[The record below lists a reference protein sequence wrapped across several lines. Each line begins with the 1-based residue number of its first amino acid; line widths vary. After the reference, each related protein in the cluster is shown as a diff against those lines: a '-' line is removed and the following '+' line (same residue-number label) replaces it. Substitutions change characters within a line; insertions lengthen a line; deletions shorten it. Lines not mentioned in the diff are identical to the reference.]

1 MVAEAVELL
10 VAYLVPLGANVVI
23 KLQEVLAVDVQE
35 DKGRD
40 MLVTGHALLLAEANL
55 ILARF
60 RLKTEWH
67 AAVGEGEEINLLVPF
82 QLSNAVVIPDV
93 AEDLA

>member
-10 VAYLVPLGANVVI
+10 LAYLVPPGAIVVI
-23 KLQEVLAVDVQE
+23 KLQEVLAVDPQE

-40 MLVTGHALLLAEANL
+40 SLVTGHALLLAEANL

-60 RLKTEWH
+60 RLKTE
-67 AAVGEGEEINLLVPF
+67 
-82 QLSNAVVIPDV
+82 
-93 AEDLA
+93 